1 MNILVEEIAKLIGGV
16 IVGNTNTPIT
26 NFNRIEHSGQ
36 GEITFFSDDKF
47 RKYFENNNATC
58 IIIKTDEI
66 AQPKENQAFIKV
78 ENPFYAFIHL
88 VELFVPKQE
97 VPKGIHP
104 TAIISESAEIAPNVS
119 IGAYCWIGDNVKIAD
134 DVVLK
139 PNVVLYENCKI
150 GSRTVLHANCVCYQD
165 TEIGE
170 NCLIHSGA
178 VIGSDGFGFIEN
190 PDGSY
195 TKIPQIGNV
204 KIGNDVE
211 IGANTTI
218 DRAFVGSTIIADGVK
233 LDNLIQIGHNVEIGE
248 NTAAAAQVG
257 IAGSVK
263 VGKRC
268 RFGGQVGL
276 AGHFEIT
283 DDVILIAQSGVASSI
298 TKKGVYGGSPAR
310 DRLTYF
316 KNEAVIH
323 NLSEL
328 AKDVEKIKKHL
339 DID

>member
-1 MNILVEEIAKLIGGV
+1 MNISVDEIAKLIDGEV
-16 IVGNTNTPIT
+16 VGNTTSLIT
-26 NFNRIEHSGQ
+26 NFNRIEHSDVGDV
-36 GEITFFSDDKF
+36 TFFADDKF
-47 RKYFENNNATC
+47 RNYFENNSATC
-58 IIIKTDEI
+58 IIIKKDENTP
-66 AQPKENQAFIKV
+66 PKENQVFIKV
-78 ENPFYAFIHL
+78 ENPFFAFVHL
-88 VELFVPKQE
+88 VELFAPISDA
-97 VPKGIHP
+97 PIGIHP
-104 TAIISESAEIAPNVS
+104 TAIISESAKISNKAS
-119 IGAYCWIGDNVKIAD
+119 IGAHCWIGDNVIIED

-139 PNVVLYENCKI
+139 PNVVIYENCKI
-150 GSRTVLHANCVCYQD
+150 GKGTVLHANCVCYQD

-204 KIGNDVE
+204 KIGNNVE

-218 DRAFVGSTIIADGVK
+218 DRAFVGSTIINDGVK
-233 LDNLIQIGHNVEIGE
+233 LDNLIQIGHNVDVGE

-276 AGHFEIT
+276 AGHLEIT
-283 DDVILIAQSGVASSI
+283 DDVILIAQSGVPSSI
-298 TKKGVYGGSPAR
+298 LKKGVYGGSPAR
-310 DRLTYF
+310 ERLTYF
-316 KNEAVIH
+316 KNEAVLH
-323 NLSEL
+323 NISNL
-328 AKDVEKIKKHL
+328 ARDVEKIKKHL
-339 DID
+339 DL